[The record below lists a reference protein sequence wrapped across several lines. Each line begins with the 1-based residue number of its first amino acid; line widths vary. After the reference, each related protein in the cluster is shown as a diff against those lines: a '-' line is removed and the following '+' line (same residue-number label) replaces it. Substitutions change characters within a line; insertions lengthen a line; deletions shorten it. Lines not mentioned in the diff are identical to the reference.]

1 MKYNIHLNVYDGP
14 LDLLCD
20 LISKQKIDIKDISI
34 LQITSQYLAYIDM
47 LNDLDLEVA
56 SEFIIMASKLLEIK
70 SKYLLYKQ
78 HHEEDEEDPRL
89 ELVGQI
95 EEYKKFKEASLNM
108 KENVHY
114 TCETFFRAKEEVI
127 LDNKIDLDEISIEA
141 IRSILPIILKAKV
154 IEGHDKVDELDM
166 IVRNRVVSVEEKMRY
181 MRELMAKEDDISF
194 VKLVESY
201 DKDETIATFLSILEL
216 IKEKL
221 IIVVQNEFFDD
232 ILIKKRGDE
241 NE

>member
-34 LQITSQYLAYIDM
+34 LEITSQYLAYIDM
-47 LNDLDLEVA
+47 LNDLDLEVT

-78 HHEEDEEDPRL
+78 HHDENEEDPRL
-89 ELVGQI
+89 ELVGQL
-95 EEYKKFKEASLNM
+95 EEYKKYKEASLQL

-114 TCETFFRAKEEVI
+114 TYDRFFRAKEEVVA
-127 LDNKIDLDEISIEA
+127 DNKIDLDEISIEA
-141 IRSILPIILKAKV
+141 IRNILPIILKAKV
-154 IEGHDKVDELDM
+154 IECHDKSEELEM
-166 IVRNRVVSVEEKMRY
+166 IVKNRVVSTEEKIDF
-181 MRELMAKEDDISF
+181 MRELLKKEDNISF
-194 VKLVESY
+194 VNIIKDY
-201 DKDETIATFLSILEL
+201 NKDETIATFLAILEL
-216 IKEKL
+216 IKERL
-221 IIVVQNEFFDD
+221 ILVVQNELFDD
-232 ILIKKRGDE
+232 ILIKKRGVE

>member
-34 LQITSQYLAYIDM
+34 LEITSQYLAYIDM
-47 LNDLDLEVA
+47 LNDLDLEVT

-78 HHEEDEEDPRL
+78 HHDENEEDPRL
-89 ELVGQI
+89 ELVGQL
-95 EEYKKFKEASLNM
+95 EEYKKYKEASLQL

-114 TCETFFRAKEEVI
+114 TYDRFFRAKEEVVA
-127 LDNKIDLDEISIEA
+127 DNKIDLDEISIEA
-141 IRSILPIILKAKV
+141 IRNILPIILKAKV
-154 IEGHDKVDELDM
+154 IEGHDKSEELEM
-166 IVRNRVVSVEEKMRY
+166 IVKNRVVSTEEKIDF
-181 MRELMAKEDDISF
+181 MRELLKKEDNISF
-194 VKLVESY
+194 VNIIKDY
-201 DKDETIATFLSILEL
+201 NKDETIATFLAILEL
-216 IKEKL
+216 IKERL
-221 IIVVQNEFFDD
+221 ILVVQNELFDD
-232 ILIKKRGDE
+232 ILIKKRGVE

>member
-34 LQITSQYLAYIDM
+34 SEITSQYLAYIDM
-47 LNDLDLEVA
+47 LNEMDLEVA
-56 SEFIIMASKLLEIK
+56 SEFIIMASKLVEIK

-78 HHEEDEEDPRL
+78 HHEENEEDPRL
-89 ELVGQI
+89 ELVGQL
-95 EEYKKFKEASLNM
+95 EEYKKFKEASLNL

-114 TCETFFRAKEEVI
+114 TCDTFFRAKEEMVV
-127 LDNKIDLDEISIEA
+127 DNKIDLDEISIDA
-141 IRSILPIILKAKV
+141 IRKILPIILKTKV
-154 IEGHDKVDELDM
+154 IENFDKNEDLDI
-166 IVRNRVVSVEEKMRY
+166 IVKKRVVSLEEKMEDL
-181 MRELMAKEDDISF
+181 RELMSKENEVSF
-194 VKLVESY
+194 VKLVGPY
-201 DKDETIATFLSILEL
+201 DKDETIATFLAILEL

-221 IIVVQNEFFDD
+221 IVVVQNKFFDD
-232 ILIKKRGDE
+232 ILIVRRGVE

>member
-181 MRELMAKEDDISF
+181 MRELMAKEDDVSF

>member
-20 LISKQKIDIKDISI
+20 LIYKQKIDIKDISI
-34 LQITSQYLAYIDM
+34 SEITNQYLAYIDM
-47 LNDLDLEVA
+47 LNDLDLEVT

-78 HHEEDEEDPRL
+78 HHEENEEDPRL

-95 EEYKKFKEASLNM
+95 EEYKKYKEASLQL

-114 TCETFFRAKEEVI
+114 TNDRFFRAKEEVVV
-127 LDNKIDLDEISIEA
+127 DNKIDLDEISIEA
-141 IRSILPIILKAKV
+141 IRNILPIILKAKV
-154 IEGHDKVDELDM
+154 IEGHDKSEELEM
-166 IVRNRVVSVEEKMRY
+166 IVKNRVVSAEEKITF
-181 MRELMAKEDDISF
+181 MRELLKKEDNISF
-194 VKLVESY
+194 VNVIKDY
-201 DKDETIATFLSILEL
+201 NKDETIATFLAILEL
-216 IKEKL
+216 IKEKV
-221 IIVVQNEFFDD
+221 IMVVQNDFFND
-232 ILIKKRGDE
+232 ILIKKRGVE

>member
-34 LQITSQYLAYIDM
+34 SEITSQYLAYIDM
-47 LNDLDLEVA
+47 LNEMDLEVA
-56 SEFIIMASKLLEIK
+56 SEFIIMASKLVEIK

-78 HHEEDEEDPRL
+78 HHEENEEDPRL
-89 ELVGQI
+89 ELVEKL
-95 EEYKKFKEASLNM
+95 EEYKKFKEASLNL

-114 TCETFFRAKEEVI
+114 TCDTFFRAKEEVI
-127 LDNKIDLDEISIEA
+127 VDNKIDLDEISIEA
-141 IRSILPIILKAKV
+141 IRTILPMILKTKV
-154 IEGHDKVDELDM
+154 VEGFDKTEELDM
-166 IVRNRVVSVEEKMRY
+166 IVKKRVVSSEEKMSDLRD
-181 MRELMAKEDDISF
+181 LMKTEDKVSF

-201 DKDETIATFLSILEL
+201 DKDETIATFLAILEL

-221 IIVVQNEFFDD
+221 IVVVQNEFFDD
-232 ILIKKRGDE
+232 ILIIKRGVE